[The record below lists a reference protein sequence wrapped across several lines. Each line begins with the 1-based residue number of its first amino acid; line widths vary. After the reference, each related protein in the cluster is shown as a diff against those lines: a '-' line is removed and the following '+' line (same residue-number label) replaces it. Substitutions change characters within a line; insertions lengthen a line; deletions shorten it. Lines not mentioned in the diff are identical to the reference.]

1 MRGEFTAQQRSI
13 NEALA
18 DARAAGYVGK
28 DVMGSGYGVDIWTHK
43 GAGAYIC
50 GEESALLES
59 LEGKRGYPRNRPP
72 FPAIVG
78 AFGCPTV
85 VNNVE
90 TLANVPH
97 IINRGAD
104 WYKAI
109 GPEKSPGTK
118 LVCVSGHVNKPGLYE
133 LPMGTPMKEII
144 YDLGGGILDGK
155 TLKGVIPGGSSFPV
169 LNKEEAER
177 AIFDFDS
184 MRTIGSAMGSGVV
197 IVIHEDTCMIDMLLA
212 TAHFYH
218 HESCGQCTPCRE
230 GTGWIEKIM
239 HEMEA
244 GQGKIE
250 QLELLNNI
258 SDNMVGNTICVLADS
273 IAMPV
278 KSYVAKFRGEF
289 EEHIR
294 LGRCPFKTASARQ
307 AA

>member
-1 MRGEFTAQQRSI
+1 
-13 NEALA
+13 
-18 DARAAGYVGK
+18 
-28 DVMGSGYGVDIWTHK
+28 
-43 GAGAYIC
+43 
-50 GEESALLES
+50 
-59 LEGKRGYPRNRPP
+59 
-72 FPAIVG
+72 
-78 AFGCPTV
+78 
-85 VNNVE
+85 
-90 TLANVPH
+90 
-97 IINRGAD
+97 
-104 WYKAI
+104 
-109 GPEKSPGTK
+109 
-118 LVCVSGHVNKPGLYE
+118 VNKPGLYE
-133 LPMGTPMKEII
+133 LPMGTPLREII
-144 YDLGGGILDGK
+144 YDIGGGILGGK

-169 LNKEEAER
+169 LNKEETER

-184 MRTIGSAMGSGVV
+184 MRAIGSAMGSGVV
-197 IVIHEDTCMIDMLLA
+197 IVMDEDTCMIDMLLA

-239 HEMEA
+239 TEMEA

-278 KSYVAKFRGEF
+278 KSYVTKFRGEF

-294 LGRCPFKTASARQ
+294 LGRCPFKNKNGSAQQ

>member
-1 MRGEFTAQQRSI
+1 
-13 NEALA
+13 
-18 DARAAGYVGK
+18 
-28 DVMGSGYGVDIWTHK
+28 MGSGYSVDIWTHK

-85 VNNVE
+85 INNVE

-97 IINRGAD
+97 ILNRGAA

-144 YDLGGGILDGK
+144 YDIGGGILGGK

-169 LNKEEAER
+169 LNKDEAER

-197 IVIHEDTCMIDMLLA
+197 IVMHEDTCMIDMLLA
-212 TAHFYH
+212 TARFYH

-239 HEMEA
+239 TECSTTSPTTWSAIRFACSPIVSRCRSRAMSPSFA
-244 GQGKIE
+244 TNSKRTSS
-250 QLELLNNI
+250 
-258 SDNMVGNTICVLADS
+258 SDDVPS
-273 IAMPV
+273 RPHPR
-278 KSYVAKFRGEF
+278 S
-289 EEHIR
+289 R
-294 LGRCPFKTASARQ
+294 LRD
-307 AA
+307 

>member
-1 MRGEFTAQQRSI
+1 
-13 NEALA
+13 
-18 DARAAGYVGK
+18 
-28 DVMGSGYGVDIWTHK
+28 
-43 GAGAYIC
+43 
-50 GEESALLES
+50 
-59 LEGKRGYPRNRPP
+59 
-72 FPAIVG
+72 
-78 AFGCPTV
+78 
-85 VNNVE
+85 
-90 TLANVPH
+90 
-97 IINRGAD
+97 
-104 WYKAI
+104 
-109 GPEKSPGTK
+109 
-118 LVCVSGHVNKPGLYE
+118 
-133 LPMGTPMKEII
+133 MGTPMKDII
-144 YDLGGGILDGK
+144 YELGGGILDGK

>member
-1 MRGEFTAQQRSI
+1 M
-13 NEALA
+13 
-18 DARAAGYVGK
+18 
-28 DVMGSGYGVDIWTHK
+28 
-43 GAGAYIC
+43 
-50 GEESALLES
+50 
-59 LEGKRGYPRNRPP
+59 
-72 FPAIVG
+72 
-78 AFGCPTV
+78 
-85 VNNVE
+85 
-90 TLANVPH
+90 PH
-97 IINRGAD
+97 IINRGAA

-118 LVCVSGHVNKPGLYE
+118 LVCVSGHVKKPGLYE

-144 YDLGGGILDGK
+144 YDIGGGILGDK
-155 TLKGVIPGGSSFPV
+155 ILKGVIPGGSSFPV
-169 LNKEEAER
+169 LNKEESER

-197 IVIHEDTCMIDMLLA
+197 IVMDEDTCMIDMLLA
-212 TAHFYH
+212 TARFYA

-230 GTGWIEKIM
+230 GCGWIEKIM
-239 HEMEA
+239 TEMEA

-278 KSYVAKFRGEF
+278 KSYVSKFRDEF
-289 EEHIR
+289 EAHIKLR
-294 LGRCPFKTASARQ
+294 RCPFKTASAQQ